1 MARQVFTKAFKIE
14 AVRLLDA
21 GKQPAA
27 AIARELGIKREKL
40 YAWRTQLR
48 ERGPDAF
55 HDRPGRPAADGA
67 NRGRSPDYSPRTRR
81 GRPGTPGTTRR
92 PSMAPTWAWNS
103 GLPRA

>member
-1 MARQVFTKAFKIE
+1 MVRQVFTKAFKLE

-48 ERGPDAF
+48 ESGPDAF
-55 HDRPGRPAADGA
+55 HDRPGRPAGEESAEV
-67 NRGRSPDYSPRTRR
+67 RR
-81 GRPGTPGTTRR
+81 LCGLTPVGGQGGEAK
-92 PSMAPTWAWNS
+92 MEV
-103 GLPRA
+103 G

>member
-1 MARQVFTKAFKIE
+1 MARQVFTKAFKLE

-48 ERGPDAF
+48 ERGPDCESACKKDPVF
-55 HDRPGRPAADGA
+55 GVIGVQ
-67 NRGRSPDYSPRTRR
+67 
-81 GRPGTPGTTRR
+81 
-92 PSMAPTWAWNS
+92 
-103 GLPRA
+103 